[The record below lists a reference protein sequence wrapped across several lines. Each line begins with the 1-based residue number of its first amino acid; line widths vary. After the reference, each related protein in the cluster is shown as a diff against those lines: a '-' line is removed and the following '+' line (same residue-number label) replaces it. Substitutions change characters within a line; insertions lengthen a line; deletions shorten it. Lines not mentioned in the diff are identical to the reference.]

1 MTTKKVPF
9 STNFFKCE
17 LCDYSSSRKSHYDRH
32 ILTAK
37 HKNRE
42 KYNQN
47 QEKSTEK
54 INMVCEFICDCGKSY
69 PYRSSLYNHKK
80 NCKKIIN
87 KINNETNIIQND
99 NKFLE
104 NEKYN
109 SILKENE
116 ELKKQ
121 IIEILPKI
129 GNNTTNIHNN
139 NNFNINV
146 FLNEKCK
153 NAINMGDFIKSLEIS
168 LEQLVYTNKN
178 GLVEGLSKSIV
189 DNMNKLSI
197 YERPLHCTDVKRET
211 IYIKDNDSWLKDDNK
226 DVIKDVI
233 KDASIKNYNAL
244 NNWKEDN
251 PDFSDDEKKSQF
263 FSKTISTI
271 GKSTAIIDEKIIKNL
286 CKETYVK

>member
-54 INMVCEFICDCGKSY
+54 INMVCEFVCDCGKSY

-129 GNNTTNIHNN
+129 GNNNTTNIHNN

-168 LEQLVYTNKN
+168 LE
-178 GLVEGLSKSIV
+178 
-189 DNMNKLSI
+189 
-197 YERPLHCTDVKRET
+197 
-211 IYIKDNDSWLKDDNK
+211 
-226 DVIKDVI
+226 
-233 KDASIKNYNAL
+233 
-244 NNWKEDN
+244 
-251 PDFSDDEKKSQF
+251 
-263 FSKTISTI
+263 
-271 GKSTAIIDEKIIKNL
+271 
-286 CKETYVK
+286 